1 MKRIENIFEILKKE
15 NPSPKTDLT
24 YTNEF
29 TLAVAVILSAQS
41 TDKGVNKATDS
52 LFKTV
57 KTPQDILNLGY
68 KDLEPYLKTIGLY
81 RNKTKNVLAMSKSLI
96 ENFNGKLPHDRKSL
110 VSLAGIGEKT
120 ASVVRNVLWGK
131 GDIAVDTHVFRLAHR
146 LNFVPE
152 TANTAGKVAKLLPEI
167 IPEKFHS
174 HAGHWMV
181 LHGRYICTARN
192 PKCEKCNI
200 SEFCSFKKPK

>member
-1 MKRIENIFEILKKE
+1 MKRISCIFDILKKE
-15 NPSPKTDLT
+15 NSNPKTDLT

-41 TDKGVNKATDS
+41 TDKGVNKATDF
-52 LFKTV
+52 LFKIV

-68 KDLEPYLKTIGLY
+68 EGLEPYLKTIGLY

-96 ENFNGKLPHDRKSL
+96 ENFNGKLPHDREAL

-181 LHGRYICTARN
+181 LHGRYVCTART
-192 PKCEKCNI
+192 PKCEKCTI